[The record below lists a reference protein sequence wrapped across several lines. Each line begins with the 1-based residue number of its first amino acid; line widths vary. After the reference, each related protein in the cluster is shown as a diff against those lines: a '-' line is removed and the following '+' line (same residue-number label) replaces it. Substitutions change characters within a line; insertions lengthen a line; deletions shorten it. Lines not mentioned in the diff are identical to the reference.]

1 MDRKVNGSALG
12 GAVRAIP
19 SKSQA
24 HRMLICSA
32 LAEGESSIYCPAV
45 NEDIEA
51 TAACLNALGAR
62 LTRNDGTYS
71 VLPVGSG
78 EAGMELDC
86 GESGSTLRFLLPVA
100 CVLGREVTFTG
111 RGRLPQRPMA
121 ELCQALRKGGA
132 EVSADNLPIK
142 VSGRLGAGTYKL
154 PANVSSQYIS
164 GLLFALPLTGGECV
178 IELDAQPE
186 SEPYIDMTI
195 AALKLFG
202 VEVIKEGNSY
212 RIPAGQKYISP
223 GRVEVE
229 GDWSNA
235 AFWLCAGAIGSK
247 PISLSGMN
255 MSSPQGDSDVIEQ
268 LKRMGAKMEEENGTI
283 IVFPSNLKGIEID
296 AKNIPDLVPVLA
308 VTAAAAEGETR
319 IYNAG
324 RLRIKESDRIAS
336 TAALL
341 KSLGAKVRETEDGL
355 IVSGGTLHGGEVDS
369 FGDHR
374 IAMAAAVASCAAD
387 GGVIIRDSHVTAKS
401 YPAFFE
407 DYAALGGMVEE
418 WNQ

>member
-1 MDRKVNGSALG
+1 MDRIVNGSALG

-32 LAEGESSIYCPAV
+32 LAEGESEIYCPAI
-45 NEDIEA
+45 NEDIAA
-51 TAACLNALGAR
+51 TASCLEALGAR
-62 LTRNDGTYS
+62 LRRENGSYT

-78 EAGMELDC
+78 EGAAVLDC

-100 CVLGREVTFTG
+100 CALGREVSFTG

-121 ELCQALRKGGA
+121 ELCAALRAGGA
-132 EVSADNLPIK
+132 EISADNLPIS
-142 VSGRLGAGTYKL
+142 VSGKLRPGVYRLPSK
-154 PANVSSQYIS
+154 VSSQYIS
-164 GLLFALPLTGGECV
+164 GLLFALPLTGGESV
-178 IELDAQPE
+178 IELDGQPE

-202 VEVIKEGNSY
+202 VEAIKNGNSY
-212 RIPAGQKYISP
+212 IIPGGQKYRSP
-223 GRVEVE
+223 GRAEVE

-235 AFWLCAGAIGSK
+235 AFWLCAGAIGKK
-247 PISLSGMN
+247 PVSLSGMN
-255 MSSPQGDSDVIEQ
+255 MSSGQGDRAIVELLQ
-268 LKRMGAKMEEENGTI
+268 RMGAKLEISGDTLT
-283 IVFPSNLKGIEID
+283 VFPSKLGGIEID

-308 VTAAAAEGETR
+308 VTAAAAHGETR

-324 RLRIKESDRIAS
+324 RLRIKESDRIVS

-341 KSLGAKVRETEDGL
+341 RSLGGAVRETEDGL
-355 IVSGGTLHGGEVDS
+355 VINGGTLRGGEAES

-374 IAMAAAVASCAAD
+374 IAMAAAVAACAAD
-387 GGVIIRDSHVTAKS
+387 GEVLIKGSHAAAKS
-401 YPAFFE
+401 YPAFFA
-407 DYAALGGMVEE
+407 DYAALGGIIKEL
-418 WNQ
+418 

>member
-1 MDRKVNGSALG
+1 MDRSVNGSALG

-32 LAEGESSIYCPAV
+32 LAEGASEIYCPAI

-51 TAACLNALGAR
+51 TAACLNALGAKLSR
-62 LTRNDGTYS
+62 AEGAYS
-71 VLPVGSG
+71 VLPVGNG
-78 EAGMELDC
+78 EGAAELDC

-100 CVLGREVTFTG
+100 CALGKKVTFVG

-121 ELCQALRKGGA
+121 ELCEALRAGGA
-132 EVSADNLPIK
+132 EISADNLPIS
-142 VSGRLGAGTYKL
+142 VSGGLRPGVYKL
-154 PANVSSQYIS
+154 PSKVSSQYIS
-164 GLLFALPLTGGECV
+164 GLMFALPLTGGESV
-178 IELDAQPE
+178 IELDGQPE

-195 AALKLFG
+195 SALKLFG
-202 VEVIKEGNSY
+202 VEVIKQGNSY
-212 RIPAGQKYISP
+212 LIPGGQKYRSP
-223 GRVEVE
+223 GRAEVE

-235 AFWLCAGAIGSK
+235 AFWLCAGAIGKK
-247 PISLSGMN
+247 PVSLSGMN
-255 MSSPQGDSDVIEQ
+255 MSSPQGDRAVRE
-268 LKRMGAKMEEENGTI
+268 LLEKFGAEIKTEGGTLT
-283 IVFPSNLKGIEID
+283 VSPSKLRGIEID

-308 VTAAAAEGETR
+308 VTAATAEGDTR

-341 KSLGAKVRETEDGL
+341 RNLGAAVDETEDGL
-355 IVSGGTLHGGEVDS
+355 IVHDGGLRGGEIS
-369 FGDHR
+369 SYGDHR

-387 GGVIIRDSHVTAKS
+387 GEVTIRDSHVVAKS

-407 DYAALGGMVEE
+407 DYAALGGNIKEL
-418 WNQ
+418 